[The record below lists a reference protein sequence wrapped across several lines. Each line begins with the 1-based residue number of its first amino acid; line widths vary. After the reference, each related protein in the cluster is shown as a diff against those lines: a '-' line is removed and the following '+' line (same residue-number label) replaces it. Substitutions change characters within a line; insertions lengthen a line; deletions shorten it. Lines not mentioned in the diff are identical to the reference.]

1 MRLSVKYTEIISIG
15 IATTGLFFTGFL
27 AFIFSMA
34 LIYWLITNI
43 AMDDLS
49 TVIVTNAVLSLI
61 AGMALALDASKECA
75 ISRRAIL
82 AAPLA
87 LAGWRARAQE
97 PGIVSAALILAMDVS
112 GSVTLDR
119 YKVQIDGI
127 AAALESPRMARR
139 VDYSAP
145 IALMVMQWSGA
156 LEIWTSEWFALRDRG
171 DLRATAASI
180 RSMERRGSGSTG
192 VAAALAR
199 AREEFQRLPFQAR
212 ALILDVSGDGVENVG
227 PPASVAP
234 VRDSLVEMGVTINA
248 LPIVGDPSQDPRALT
263 EFYRDQVIG
272 GPHAFLHVVARDA
285 DFAHSF
291 LRKIVLEIAGIDITT
306 EG

>member
-1 MRLSVKYTEIISIG
+1 MRFSLRYAEILSAG
-15 IATTGLFFTGFL
+15 LATTGLFFAGFT
-27 AFIFSMA
+27 AFIYFVA
-34 LIYWLITNI
+34 LLYWSITSTVL
-43 AMDDLS
+43 DDLS
-49 TVIVTNAVLSLI
+49 TVIGTNAVLSLI
-61 AGMALALDASKECA
+61 AGMILALDARRHRA
-75 ISRRAIL
+75 ISRRAFL

-87 LAGWRARAQE
+87 LAWPAARAQE
-97 PGIVSAALILAMDVS
+97 PDIMSAALILAMDVS

-145 IALMVMQWSGA
+145 IALMVMQWA
-156 LEIWTSEWFALRDRG
+156 DAHEIWTSQWFILRTRA
-171 DLRATAASI
+171 DLRVTAGAL
-180 RSMERRGSGSTG
+180 RSMERRGNGWTG

-248 LPIVGDPSQDPRALT
+248 LPILGAAGQDHDRLT
-263 EFYRDQVIG
+263 AFYRDQVIG